1 MGLKIKYLE
10 EETPVYDITVEDN
23 HNFFANGILVH
34 NCQEITLPT
43 KPLDHIDDIGKT
55 EMRKVRVKKEN
66 VDAYKK
72 LKKAKGGHL
81 SDTSGDSTS

>member
-1 MGLKIKYLE
+1 
-10 EETPVYDITVEDN
+10 
-23 HNFFANGILVH
+23 
-34 NCQEITLPT
+34 
-43 KPLDHIDDIGKT
+43 
-55 EMRKVRVKKEN
+55 MRKVRVKKEN